1 MFSDGG
7 THLYSN
13 NAPAKMGW
21 TCPNSVCPH
30 EDAAHERSKYYNS
43 SSHEQ
48 IEDFTRYP
56 IQVSLK
62 TPTGYTPFAQAP
74 SCRDLNDVTQKGLTG
89 KIVAPAAVAAGF
101 CIDVYAISAPATAST
116 VISPARCCS
125 SRTHDCG
132 DPIAAAVMTGD
143 SGGFQ

>member
-1 MFSDGG
+1 MS
-7 THLYSN
+7 
-13 NAPAKMGW
+13 W

-43 SSHEQ
+43 DEPRADRGLHQ
-48 IEDFTRYP
+48 YP
-56 IQVSLK
+56 LQVSLK

-101 CIDVYAISAPATAST
+101 CIDVYAISRAGNSFY
-116 VISPARCCS
+116 
-125 SRTHDCG
+125 G
-132 DPIAAAVMTGD
+132 DLTRPVLFVEDPRLRGP
-143 SGGFQ
+143 